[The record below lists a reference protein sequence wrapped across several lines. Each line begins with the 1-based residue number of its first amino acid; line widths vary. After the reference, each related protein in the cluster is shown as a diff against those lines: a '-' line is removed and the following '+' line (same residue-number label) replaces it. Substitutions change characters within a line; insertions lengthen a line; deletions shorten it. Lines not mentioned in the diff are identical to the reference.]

1 MCEPISISAMATSIA
16 AAASSAAAAT
26 TAAVTG
32 MSTASALAAGSLAV
46 GVAGAGASY
55 MQQNQQ
61 AKFRDKASQA
71 NYSQQMGTYKEQQD
85 QVNKNSIDQMSQRA
99 RENMIQAARIRA
111 VHGESGL
118 GGNTNDRIINE
129 NSFNFGTDVSSIESN
144 RLAQQ
149 RQLNQEAKSIR
160 AGAQTQISQ
169 IPRPSLIGTGLQ
181 IAGSAMDAATTY
193 KGLKAP
199 RSKTL
204 PLS

>member
-1 MCEPISISAMATSIA
+1 MAASVA

-26 TAAVTG
+26 TAAVAG

-55 MQQNQQ
+55 MQQQQQ
-61 AKFRDKASQA
+61 AKSQGKAAKA
-71 NYSQQMGTYKEQQD
+71 NYDQQMLTYQEQQT

-99 RENMIQAARIRA
+99 RENMIEASRIRA
-111 VHGESGL
+111 VYGESGL
-118 GGNTNDRIINE
+118 AGNTNDRILGE
-129 NSFNFGTDVSSIESN
+129 SYFNFGTDVSSIESN

-160 AGAQTQISQ
+160 AGAQTQMSQ

-181 IAGSAMDAATTY
+181 IAGSTMDAATTY